1 MSDPRTR
8 THTAPADETAV
19 DAPLETRATSI
30 AVHNSTLR
38 STGRAVLNNR
48 ALLSFVALAGLWLVA
63 VLVSPSFGSPATTQY
78 LLQTAAFLG
87 IVALGQT
94 LVIITGGIDLSV
106 SGVVAV
112 AAVVCAQT
120 AETAGPAGAIVAAL
134 LACAVVGL
142 FNGAGVFF
150 LGIPPI
156 VMTLASGTIL
166 TGVLLIYTNGSP
178 RSANV
183 PLLKALANDS
193 AFGVPLALVLWLTI
207 ACIAWW
213 LLHGSGMGRYAFAS
227 GSSKSASRAAG
238 VPLQAT
244 TLTMYIGC
252 SLLAGVSGL
261 VLLGF
266 TGTSSLTMGNPY
278 QLLSIAAVVLGGTS
292 ILGGRGH
299 LLGTVSGAMLLTL
312 LTALLG
318 TWDVSEA
325 GRRVALGAL
334 ILILLLSYSRE
345 SKR

>member
-1 MSDPRTR
+1 MSQTITPP
-8 THTAPADETAV
+8 APGNTLTKET
-19 DAPLETRATSI
+19 
-30 AVHNSTLR
+30 TLR
-38 STGRAVLNNR
+38 GGLRTILGSRAVLSFI
-48 ALLSFVALAGLWLVA
+48 ALGALWLVA
-63 VLVSPSFGSPATTQY
+63 VLVSPSFGTAATTQY

-94 LVIITGGIDLSV
+94 LVIVMGGIDLSV
-106 SGVVAV
+106 SGVVAL
-112 AAVVCAQT
+112 AAVVCAQIT
-120 AETAGPAGAIVAAL
+120 ETAGPVGGIVTAL
-134 LACAVVGL
+134 IACGVVGL

-178 RSANV
+178 RSAQI
-183 PLLKALANDS
+183 PLLEALANDS
-193 AFGVPLALVLWLTI
+193 VFGIPLAFLLWLVI
-207 ACIAWW
+207 AAAALW

-227 GSSKSASRAAG
+227 GSSARASRAAG
-238 VPLQAT
+238 VPLRAT
-244 TLTMYIGC
+244 TLTMYVGC
-252 SLLAGVSGL
+252 AVLAGVSGL

-299 LLGTVSGAMLLTL
+299 LLGTVSGALLLTL
-312 LTALLG
+312 LTSLLG
-318 TWDVSEA
+318 AWDFSEA
-325 GRRVALGAL
+325 WRRVALGAL
-334 ILILLLSYSRE
+334 ILILLLFYSRE